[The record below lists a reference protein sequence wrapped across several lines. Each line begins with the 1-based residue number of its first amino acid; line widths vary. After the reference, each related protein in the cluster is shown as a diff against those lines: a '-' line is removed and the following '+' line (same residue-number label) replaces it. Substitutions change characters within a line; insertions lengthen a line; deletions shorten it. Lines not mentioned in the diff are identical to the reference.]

1 MLDKL
6 ILTEARVVFSDCRSA
21 SLLQKYQIIQRFLTI
36 ILLLDLIIIFQSS
49 AAIQIWFF
57 PFQWLIILLVSY
69 ILRCFLTL
77 ILRIIYRIIFNI
89 QICGLVILQGFL
101 MSVSWWIW
109 DLFLNTRWWFNR
121 GQDYLFVLDI
131 KFIRD
136 KFLFLNAQILLVQ
149 VIRIFIFVNNE
160 LVFIFQVSIGFEIDL
175 FLQLLSLRLFWS
187 LPCL

>member
-21 SLLQKYQIIQRFLTI
+21 SLFQKYQIIQRFLTI

-49 AAIQIWFF
+49 AAIQIWFIS
-57 PFQWLIILLVSY
+57 FQWLIILLVSY

-160 LVFIFQVSIGFEIDL
+160 LVFIFHVSIGFEIDL